1 MTREEATRR
10 NTMQNTEYHSLRKC
24 PFCGAKVAYF
34 GTVADIELMDDDYPD
49 YELAKDHYAVVCNYN
64 EGGCGAT
71 TRGYATA
78 EEAIEAWNRRCG
90 DV

>member
-1 MTREEATRR
+1 
-10 NTMQNTEYHSLRKC
+10 MQNTEYHSLRKC

-49 YELAKDHYAVVCNYN
+49 YEWAKDHYAVVCNYN

-90 DV
+90 DDSN